1 MSNITALHSNV
12 SIPTG
17 QPNEV
22 LIDALEQLLA
32 MAKSGQLQSY
42 IGSGF
47 TCDGLRVS
55 TWCDFHDDVYQVVG
69 SMEWLKAEY
78 LERHTK

>member
-1 MSNITALHSNV
+1 MSNVVPLIAGKSLPNAA
-12 SIPTG
+12 
-17 QPNEV
+17 PNEA
-22 LIDALEQLLA
+22 LIAALSDLLK
-32 MAKSGQLQSY
+32 MAESGQLQSY

-47 TCDGLRVS
+47 THDGLRVS

-78 LERHTK
+78 INRHT

>member
-1 MSNITALHSNV
+1 MSNVTALHANV
-12 SIPTG
+12 SVPSG
-17 QPNEV
+17 QPNEA

-55 TWCDFHDDVYQVVG
+55 TWCDFHDDVYQFLG